1 MAPIPVITKVF
12 AFKLVPPS
20 SVICVLSIRQKRMP
34 RPLLQAQKSRHGAG
48 FRPKAEGLCLHKKAP
63 RLFYQKNRKME
74 RSNRETLCG
83 KCAKIGFTFC
93 ANSGFFRRLTRQSAG
108 CRPPPG
114 TPVRP
119 VGTLADT
126 GGMPQYPNIFS
137 IAKIPTYGN
146 IPRIFLLIYIGNHP
160 GRRALSA
167 EMLPRQLSLCRKIA
181 YTRNTPGR
189 VSCFVACVQTARR
202 MFQINVPCLEGGP
215 TDA

>member
-20 SVICVLSIRQKRMP
+20 SVICVFSIRQKRMP
-34 RPLLQAQKSRHGAG
+34 RPLLQAQKSSAVILPEKSENGKKQPRNTLWKVCKDR
-48 FRPKAEGLCLHKKAP
+48 FYILCKQ
-63 RLFYQKNRKME
+63 R
-74 RSNRETLCG
+74 
-83 KCAKIGFTFC
+83 
-93 ANSGFFRRLTRQSAG
+93 
-108 CRPPPG
+108 
-114 TPVRP
+114 
-119 VGTLADT
+119 
-126 GGMPQYPNIFS
+126 IFS
-137 IAKIPTYGN
+137 PPDPTVCRMPSPARDPGPACRNPGGYRWHAAVFQYFQYSKN
-146 IPRIFLLIYIGNHP
+146 TDVRQYPRIFLLIYIGNHP